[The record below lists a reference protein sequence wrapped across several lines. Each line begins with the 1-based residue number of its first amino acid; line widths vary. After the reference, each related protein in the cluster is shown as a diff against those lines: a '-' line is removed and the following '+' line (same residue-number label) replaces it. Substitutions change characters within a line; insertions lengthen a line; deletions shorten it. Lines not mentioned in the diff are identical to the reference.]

1 MFISNISN
9 KKIGLICFLSLAFF
23 APGVMAQTTSSSF
36 NEEVNSTS
44 ESLRGIQNQS
54 IEPNYD
60 YQRTP
65 KLDVKVEPGQTT
77 SDSGNELIPSS
88 ANQNNVNASPN
99 YTLERLNSNQGDSR
113 SKGGTIPFA
122 NF

>member
-65 KLDVKVEPGQTT
+65 KLDVKVEPGQTQ
-77 SDSGNELIPSS
+77 SDSGNELIGGS
-88 ANQNNVNASPN
+88 ANQKKANDSPI
-99 YTLERLNSNQGDSR
+99 YTLDKLNTNQGDGDSE
-113 SKGGTIPFA
+113 GGTIPFA